1 MPDRAYR
8 KAIPLI
14 GIVALMRGIA
24 VYVNICGVG
33 LFFFS
38 PNDRLGL
45 IPLHGIAVAAAL
57 VVFES
62 VGESGSVASERE
74 VV

>member
-24 VYVNICGVG
+24 VVCQYLWCRFVSSLV
-33 LFFFS
+33 
-38 PNDRLGL
+38 
-45 IPLHGIAVAAAL
+45 PLHGIAVAAAL

-62 VGESGSVASERE
+62 VGESGGVASERE